1 MTRCTMKY
9 LSLPLNYE
17 TSLAFSARSAAC
29 LRWPELVS
37 GRLKSQVH
45 LELNLERI
53 GAPPTTPN

>member
-1 MTRCTMKY
+1 MTRCTIKY

-17 TSLAFSARSAAC
+17 TSLAFSARRAAC
-29 LRWPELVS
+29 LRPELGS
-37 GRLKSQVH
+37 GWLKSQVY